1 MKAGGAWGT
10 QERAGAQGTRGG
22 PEGGAP
28 HWDVS
33 SWNLQMQERRDLS
46 PPGKGETEAAP
57 FSTAAWGARKL
68 PWAGLL
74 VPEDQT
80 AAHSQPHA
88 QGHQGGIQ
96 FCFQGLMSGKPYLNV
111 PSHEACEDACP

>member
-1 MKAGGAWGT
+1 MCHRGT
-10 QERAGAQGTRGG
+10 YKCRSEGTCRVLEREKQ
-22 PEGGAP
+22 
-28 HWDVS
+28 
-33 SWNLQMQERRDLS
+33 
-46 PPGKGETEAAP
+46 AAL

-68 PWAGLL
+68 PGAGLP

-88 QGHQGGIQ
+88 QARQGGIQ

-111 PSHEACEDACP
+111 PSHEAREDARP